1 MKKKLIAGADF
12 FRKWLKGLVLAGLV
26 VAANPALVLAMGSG
40 PQGGEGKGGAG
51 AGLGALPMLLIIF
64 AIFYFLLIRPQQ
76 KQVRQHQDLIK
87 GLKRG
92 DEVITSGG
100 IHGRIVEIEGAVVV
114 LEVADRV
121 KIRVV
126 KDQVNSKRGQ
136 EVKATPEKK
145 EAKGK
150 AEKEKKG

>member
-1 MKKKLIAGADF
+1 MSELKKGIRV
-12 FRKWLKGLVLAGLV
+12 FRRQIGRLVLAGG
-26 VAANPALVLAMGSG
+26 AAVMTFPGLALAMGAP

-76 KQVRQHQDLIK
+76 KQARQHQDLVK

-100 IHGRIVEIEGAVVV
+100 IYGRVVEIDGAVVV
-114 LEVADRV
+114 LEIADRV
-121 KIRVV
+121 KIRIV
-126 KDQVNSKRGQ
+126 KDQIGSKRGMETKTSPERK
-136 EVKATPEKK
+136 EVR
-145 EAKGK
+145 GK